1 MDSNKETFETWN
13 NIAQLYEQKFMDM
26 DIYNHSYDS
35 FIDLLE
41 IKNPKILELGC
52 GPGNISKYLL
62 NKRPDIQL
70 HGIDI
75 APKMIE
81 LAQKNISQAFFEVA
95 DCRDL
100 SHLNQKFHA
109 LIAGFCL
116 PYFNRDETLKLFADC
131 KRLLNSNAIIYFSF
145 VEGDPQNSTF
155 KTGGGG
161 RVYFNYHSMDFIKN
175 ILNENEISI
184 IREFEVN
191 YKTSDNDFDIH
202 NIIIGKMNN

>member
-81 LAQKNISQAFFEVA
+81 LAQKNIPQAFFEVA

-100 SHLNQKFHA
+100 SHLNQKFDA

-116 PYFNRDETLKLFADC
+116 PYFNKEETISLFADF

-145 VEGDPQNSTF
+145 VEGDYDKSDY
-155 KTGGGG
+155 KSGSGG
-161 RVYFNYHSMDFIKN
+161 RVYFNYHPADFIKN
-175 ILNENEISI
+175 ELQKNGIYILK
-184 IREFEVN
+184 EFEVN
-191 YKTSDNDFDIH
+191 YKTKDNQFDIH
-202 NIIIGKMNN
+202 KIIIAKLLG